1 MPKSRKERKAVDT
14 KFLQSLRVGDA
25 PLPGEVVDA
34 ILAEHQR
41 EMEAAKKPFADY
53 EALKSQLTAAKEGL
67 KAFEGVDVQ
76 NLRGQVEKLTRELAD
91 QETQHKARLAELEFD
106 SALKEAVTAAGGR
119 SAKAIRALLD
129 VDALK
134 KSNNREA
141 DIKAALE
148 GLRKES
154 GYLFEERREP
164 PPPYAAGPGTA
175 PAAGGK
181 YDQRMAAIRAAAG
194 LKND

>member
-1 MPKSRKERKAVDT
+1 MKPE
-14 KFLQSLRVGDA
+14 FLQNFKVGDA
-25 PLPGEVVDA
+25 PLPKEVIDA
-34 ILAEHQR
+34 ILAENGR
-41 EMEAAKKPFADY
+41 DVEEAKKPFADY
-53 EALKSQLTAAKEGL
+53 ESIKAQLATATEGL

>member
-1 MPKSRKERKAVDT
+1 MDT
-14 KFLQSLRVGDA
+14 KFLQSLRVGDT

-34 ILAEHQR
+34 ILAEHR
-41 EMEAAKKPFADY
+41 RGVEAAKKPFADY
-53 EALKSQLTAAKEGL
+53 EALKAQLTAAKEGL

-76 NLRGQVEKLTRELAD
+76 DLRGQVEKLTRELAD

-119 SAKAIRALLD
+119 SAKAIQALLD

-164 PPPYAAGPGTA
+164 PPPYAAGPGTTS
-175 PAAGGK
+175 AAGGK
-181 YDQRMAAIRAAAG
+181 YDQRMAAVRAAAG

>member
-1 MPKSRKERKAVDT
+1 MDT

-129 VDALK
+129 VDALRQSK
-134 KSNNREA
+134 NQEA
-141 DIKAALE
+141 DIRTALE
-148 GLRKES
+148 GLKKES
-154 GYLFEERREP
+154 GYLFEEEKTA
-164 PPPYAAGPGTA
+164 PPPYAAGTGSA
-175 PAAGGK
+175 PVGGGK
-181 YDQRMAAIRAAAG
+181 YSPQMAAIRSAAG